1 MRKFLVLFLCSI
13 VFSVGHAQINS
24 FSDFKSYI
32 AELNSALPQ
41 YNPDGTIL
49 ASMVVAENKS
59 TWAIFYE
66 IDKPD
71 WYQMKSAGE
80 KKLLKKSQKIVKNQ
94 IKSNSEWRSLVE
106 ASVRYN
112 YALEYVFVQKEVGAK
127 RAYVYNNDT
136 EICIRY
142 EPNELKKLLK

>member
-1 MRKFLVLFLCSI
+1 MKKFFLLFVCI
-13 VFSVGHAQINS
+13 FVFCAGNAQINS

-32 AELNSALPQ
+32 SELNSALPQ
-41 YNPDGTIL
+41 YNPDGSIL

-66 IDKPD
+66 IEKAN
-71 WYQMKSAGE
+71 WLQMKGAGE
-80 KKLLKKSQKIVKNQ
+80 KKLLKEWKKIVKDQ

-106 ASVRYN
+106 ASIKYN
-112 YALEYVFVQKEVGAK
+112 YALEYVFVMKGYMSTLDRQ
-127 RAYVYNNDT
+127 
-136 EICIRY
+136 ICIRY